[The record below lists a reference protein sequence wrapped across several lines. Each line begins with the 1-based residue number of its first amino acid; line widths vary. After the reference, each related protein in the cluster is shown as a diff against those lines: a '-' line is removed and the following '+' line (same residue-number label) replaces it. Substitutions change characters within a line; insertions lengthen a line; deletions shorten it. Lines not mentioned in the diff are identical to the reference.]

1 MSNILKSALLGAAL
15 AVGGV
20 AAAQAQ
26 YVATLPPG
34 NGPQTAVTQPYGSTQ
49 SFFPKPGG
57 SVMIKEHSSQPA
69 GYAAAPAPVPA
80 PVAQPDPDPSSHPYS
95 SHFGPKT
102 E

>member
-1 MSNILKSALLGAAL
+1 MSSILKSALLSAVL

-26 YVATLPPG
+26 YVATLPPD

-57 SVMIKEHSSQPA
+57 SVIINEHSSQPA
-69 GYAAAPAPVPA
+69 GYAAAPAPV
-80 PVAQPDPDPSSHPYS
+80 AQPDANASSHPYTARI
-95 SHFGPKT
+95 GPKT

>member
-1 MSNILKSALLGAAL
+1 MSSILKSALLGAAL

-26 YVATLPPG
+26 YVATLPPD
-34 NGPQTAVTQPYGSTQ
+34 NSPQTAVTEPYGSTQ

-57 SVMIKEHSSQPA
+57 SVIIHEHSSQPA
-69 GYAAAPAPVPA
+69 GYAAGPA
-80 PVAQPDPDPSSHPYS
+80 PVAQPDANPYSHPYT
-95 SHFGPKT
+95 SHVGPKT